1 MPVVISVRTGRW
13 LGSLKL
19 ISGERVVGNGKVE
32 LSYNDQ
38 IYLENGYL
46 VAQLLRK
53 ILRESGTSSEGLMR
67 VRKIAYLSS
76 N

>member
-1 MPVVISVRTGRW
+1 M
-13 LGSLKL
+13 
-19 ISGERVVGNGKVE
+19 VGNGKVE